1 LAPVIID
8 VFMKAS
14 KKRAPVPRAP
24 QPASQPRQWFAVAAL
39 SAVTLLA
46 YANSFSSGFVL
57 DNRGLLLQ
65 DPRIREATAEN
76 LKLILQHTYWW
87 PYGESGLYRPFTTLT
102 YLFNYALLGNTGHP
116 AGYHWINFL
125 LHAGNVLLVYA
136 LARRLLGDWRPGV
149 WIAALWAV
157 HPVLT
162 ESVTNIVGRADLLAG
177 MTLLSGFL
185 MYLKSTESRGVTG
198 WAWLA
203 GLAATTT
210 VGVFSKESAATVLG
224 VIVFYELIWRRE
236 RRQGPALAAGCVAV
250 LLALEV
256 MWYARAAVFFH
267 LPPARF
273 PYWDNPLVDAGF
285 WTARLTALK
294 AIAKYLGLLFWPAHL
309 SCDYSYAQIPMATGA
324 GADWLAWLVVAAAAA
339 AVVLVSRRSRPLF
352 FLCVMACVTFLPMSN
367 LLFPI
372 GTIMAERFLYL
383 PAIAAAAVVI
393 CGCYALAARAGK
405 ARLAPLALSLILAAC
420 IARTWARNADW
431 HDDLSLMRATLAT
444 SPASF
449 KSHKL
454 AAGLYDADPGH
465 FSIEQVLAEAEKS
478 LAILDPVA
486 DWHNNPDSYRRVGG
500 YYLTKGDQLAVRG
513 ADGRLVPSPESL
525 QAYQRSLSLL
535 LRARS
540 IAKLTVE
547 WEVAHGRPGEI
558 VPVQDDAKVADLE
571 RTISTVELRLGDVP
585 RALERA
591 ITAQRLD
598 PAAAESYRH
607 LSAAYLAAGRADDA
621 AVALVEGALVT
632 SDLGLRQQLMD
643 LYRSGLDSQGCAT
656 TPGRYGP
663 AMNPSCAI
671 VHRHMCMAATQALQ
685 LYGQMGRADL
695 MEKTKLDVA
704 SLGCP

>member
-1 LAPVIID
+1 
-8 VFMKAS
+8 MKAS
-14 KKRAPVPRAP
+14 KKRVPVPQAP
-24 QPASQPRQWFAVAAL
+24 QPAFQPRQWLAMVAL
-39 SAVTLLA
+39 CAVTLLA
-46 YANSFSSGFVL
+46 YANSFRSGFVL

-76 LKLILQHTYWW
+76 LGLILHHTYWW

-102 YLFNYALLGNTGHP
+102 YLFNYSLLGNAGHP

-136 LARRLLGDWRPGV
+136 LARRLLRDWWPSV

-162 ESVTNIVGRADLLAG
+162 ESVTNMIGRADLLAG
-177 MTLLSGFL
+177 MTLLGGFL
-185 MYLKSTESRGVTG
+185 MYLKSTESRGVMR

-224 VIVFYELIWRRE
+224 VIVCYEATWWRE
-236 RRQGPALAAGCVAV
+236 RRQGAALAAGCVAV
-250 LLALEV
+250 FVALEA
-256 MWYARAAVFFH
+256 MWYARAAVFGQ
-267 LPPARF
+267 LPPTRF

-285 WTARLTALK
+285 WDARLTALK
-294 AIAKYLGLLFWPAHL
+294 VMAKYLGLLFWPAHL
-309 SCDYSYAQIPMATGA
+309 SGDYSYAQIPLAAGA

-339 AVVLVSRRSRPLF
+339 AVVFVYRRSRPLF

-383 PAIAAAAVVI
+383 PAIAAAAVVV
-393 CGCYALAARAGK
+393 CGCYSLAGRAGK
-405 ARLAPLALSLILAAC
+405 AGLAPVVLSLILAAC
-420 IARTWARNADW
+420 MARTWARNADW
-431 HDDLSLMRATLAT
+431 HDDLSLMKATLAA

-454 AAGLYDADPGH
+454 AAGLYDSDPSH
-465 FSIEQVLAEAEKS
+465 FSIGQVLAEAEKS

-513 ADGRLVPSPESL
+513 ADGRSIPSAESL
-525 QAYQRSLSLL
+525 QAYQRSLALL

-540 IAKLTVE
+540 IVKVSLE
-547 WEVAHGRPGEI
+547 WEAAHGRRGEI
-558 VPVQDDAKVADLE
+558 VPRQDDADNAKVADLE
-571 RTISTVELRLGDVP
+571 RTISAVELRLGDVP

-591 ITAQRLD
+591 TTAQRLD

-621 AVALVEGALVT
+621 AVALVEGTLVT
-632 SDLGLRQQLMD
+632 SDLGLRQELVE
-643 LYRSGLDSQGCAT
+643 LYRGGLDTQGCAT
-656 TPGRYGP
+656 TPGPYGP
-663 AMNPSCAI
+663 AMNPSCGI
-671 VHRHMCMAATQALQ
+671 VHRHMCMAATRALQ
-685 LYGQMGRADL
+685 LYGQMGRGDL
-695 MEKTKLDVA
+695 MEKTKLAVA
-704 SLGCP
+704 SLGCQ